1 VGTTAVD
8 KWVLR
13 RGNLSACEVVSTGS
27 GCMQGRFMAKAWLAK
42 SAAVL
47 VYAQKYGGLSAQPI
61 GKVKG
66 SPMRCCPLTLPGRRT
81 ANSNAACG
89 ERGTR

>member
-1 VGTTAVD
+1 MGITAFDECVS
-8 KWVLR
+8 R

-27 GCMQGRFMAKAWLAK
+27 GGPRGRFMARALLAK
-42 SAAVL
+42 SAAVS
-47 VYAQKYGGLSAQPI
+47 VYAQKYGGLSAQPM

-66 SPMRCCPLTLPGRRT
+66 SPMTCCPLTLPGRRT
-81 ANSNAACG
+81 ANSKAAYG